1 MSFNKVILKFLLY
14 FIVFTASNL
23 ILKTVLLPVALDISD
38 IISTILTTGTIS
50 IGIVWVEYSLRNKG
64 KWLIFLLS
72 NLGQ

>member
-23 ILKTVLLPVALDISD
+23 ILKTVLLPVPLNISD
-38 IISTILTTGTIS
+38 VISTILTTGTIS

-64 KWLIFLLS
+64 K
-72 NLGQ
+72 

>member
-64 KWLIFLLS
+64 K
-72 NLGQ
+72 